1 MKILT
6 KKVETNDYE
15 DLVMEE
21 KEVSEEIYEE
31 DV

>member
-1 MKILT
+1 MKEI
-6 KKVETNDYE
+6 KEKIETNDYE
-15 DLVMEE
+15 DLIMEE

>member
-1 MKILT
+1 MRIL
-6 KKVETNDYE
+6 KKEVETNDYE

-31 DV
+31 EV

>member
-1 MKILT
+1 MRIL
-6 KKVETNDYE
+6 KKEVETNDYE

-21 KEVSEEIYEE
+21 KEVNDEIYEE

>member
-1 MKILT
+1 MKEI
-6 KKVETNDYE
+6 KEKIETNDYE
-15 DLVMEE
+15 DLVMKE

>member
-1 MKILT
+1 MKEI
-6 KKVETNDYE
+6 KEKIETNDYE

>member
-1 MKILT
+1 MRILN
-6 KKVETNDYE
+6 KEVKTNDYE

-21 KEVSEEIYEE
+21 KEVNEEIYEE

>member
-1 MKILT
+1 MRIL
-6 KKVETNDYE
+6 KKEVETNDYE

-21 KEVSEEIYEE
+21 KEVNEEIYEE